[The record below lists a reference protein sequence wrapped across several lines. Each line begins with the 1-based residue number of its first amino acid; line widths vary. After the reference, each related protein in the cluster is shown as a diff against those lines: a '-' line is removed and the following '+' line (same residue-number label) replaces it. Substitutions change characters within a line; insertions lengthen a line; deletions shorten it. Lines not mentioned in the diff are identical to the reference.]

1 MNKRILLIFLLVNFF
16 SVKAQENYKDFKYY
30 YIYEDYVSNKPIEP
44 VVNTEVKTLTS
55 EYIIVGKKVDKETN
69 KKSKNKEGSSWALQY
84 NNDLYFNMVYAQYIY
99 KFDTFSKFDIIGKN
113 YMLIV
118 LNEKTDKKAIGNP
131 TPYGGSIVGSVL
143 NMKPYSSWFDANGD
157 SHKVLLIDRQNPFRV
172 KSSGLKNVL
181 AYLVTSDK
189 VAEIANNNP
198 DVILKLKNKSFKLE
212 DLANLINDLNKE

>member
-1 MNKRILLIFLLVNFF
+1 
-16 SVKAQENYKDFKYY
+16 
-30 YIYEDYVSNKPIEP
+30 
-44 VVNTEVKTLTS
+44 
-55 EYIIVGKKVDKETN
+55 
-69 KKSKNKEGSSWALQY
+69 
-84 NNDLYFNMVYAQYIY
+84 
-99 KFDTFSKFDIIGKN
+99 
-113 YMLIV
+113 
-118 LNEKTDKKAIGNP
+118 
-131 TPYGGSIVGSVL
+131 
-143 NMKPYSSWFDANGD
+143 MKPYSSWFDANGD